1 MVSRCEAITTPLMLA
16 EMVTERMTRTVVHF
30 FALIIVAV
38 LVGCAPSPEP
48 IDYGGDT
55 CVYCKMLITERQY
68 GAVLVTKKAKVYK
81 YDSVECMAAVYLQR
95 HILHEEIHSLWTASF
110 DEPGTLIRATDAV
123 FLHSSNLRSPMGLNV
138 SAYSGRAF
146 AEQMQARYGGDLIDW
161 KNVLYLVE
169 VEWLP
174 RWGGM

>member
-1 MVSRCEAITTPLMLA
+1 MLA
-16 EMVTERMTRTVVHF
+16 ERVMEPMTRTVIQF
-30 FALIIVAV
+30 LALLIVAV

-48 IDYGGDT
+48 IDYGLDT

-68 GAVLVTKKAKVYK
+68 GAVLVTKKGRVYK
-81 YDSVECMAAVYLQR
+81 YDSVECMAAVYLQQR
-95 HILHEEIHSLWTASF
+95 IPHEEIHSLWTARF

-138 SAYSGRAF
+138 SAYSDRAV
-146 AEQMQARYGGDLIDW
+146 AEQMQARYSGDIIDW
-161 KNVLYLVE
+161 KSVLRLVE